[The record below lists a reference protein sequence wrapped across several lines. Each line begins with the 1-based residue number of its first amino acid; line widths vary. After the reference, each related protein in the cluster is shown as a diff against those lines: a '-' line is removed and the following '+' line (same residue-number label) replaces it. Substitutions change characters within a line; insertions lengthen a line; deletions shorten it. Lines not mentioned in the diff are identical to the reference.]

1 MAYPVDSR
9 FHISN
14 ALAFDALCLQTIN
27 ITEALVRV
35 TKLVMI
41 HGFDFTHSLEHVL
54 MESMYLG
61 MHTGIV
67 HFSLGDQEDTNIS
80 KVIKYVWVHHDY
92 QPWGMELPMQ
102 CPQCG
107 TVQKWASMQT
117 RDGGYMYECVYR
129 RCGYDGNARRAW
141 SHMMTVEHPKGAT
154 LLKLNGGQGG
164 WMRVSIC
171 ELL

>member
-14 ALAFDALCLQTIN
+14 ALAFDAPHLQTVN

-35 TKLVMI
+35 TKSDVI

-54 MESMYLG
+54 RESAYLG

-67 HFSLGDQEDTNIS
+67 HFSLGNQEDTNIS
-80 KVIKYVWVHHDY
+80 KVVKYVWAHHDY
-92 QPWGMELPMQ
+92 QPWGVELPMQ

-107 TVQKWASMQT
+107 TGQKWASVQTGVTHQT
-117 RDGGYMYECVYR
+117 RLV
-129 RCGYDGNARRAW
+129 
-141 SHMMTVEHPKGAT
+141 
-154 LLKLNGGQGG
+154 Q
-164 WMRVSIC
+164 
-171 ELL
+171 